1 IEAGANL
8 GLFTVNGQQ
17 CVVTAVATDG
27 GVNIVYSGDRDDT
40 WNTAATDWTSTT
52 FDTGATY
59 VDGMAV
65 TFGPMAGEV
74 AEHTVTLDGTRAPG
88 DVTFK
93 AGTAWT
99 LTGGAFNPTGVV
111 TLEPGAVVTIESTA
125 TGSYAVGYG
134 ATLSLTNAT
143 VTSVRGAG
151 TLNIPAGA
159 TVALVSA
166 GAIDSIAALTGE
178 GTLVMPTNTKPGS
191 ALQLLLKDAA
201 KWHGTISFV
210 GLTNDNTAGFAM
222 CNYGNDNSTI
232 QFTACTVQYFS
243 QTDNDTGSF
252 KKVDPF
258 NGTTRLVK
266 SYDANDAEV
275 AALTMGSNGFSNY
288 VTQFGKLAGDGK
300 FAANSD
306 HTQIYR
312 FTDATEFTGSISNN
326 SSKGRKFV
334 IGNTTPTSAAT
345 ITIVSDYA
353 AKLGDG
359 ATWEALN
366 GITVSGTL
374 EIAGAGTFSS
384 ATTLNGDAVLKFDD
398 IGTAEAP
405 KVLAVNAAVATSA
418 ASSDI
423 AIVKIGFGDD
433 IDFGER
439 SSITLATWSS
449 IASNI
454 SFSFVDETME
464 YEWSLVP
471 DETSLV
477 MKKNP
482 EIKNDKGET
491 VGYMM
496 STAAVVLDTS
506 ADVILP
512 EGSVVNTVQLF
523 GMDVPTLVVKGAALN
538 VALIIALDA
547 DGNQDGSMVMTG
559 FTVTPDAQN
568 STTTISL
575 NSPAVASA
583 PVTVSEV
590 VYPPMSMSE
599 SAAPVFAVSS

>member
-1 IEAGANL
+1 
-8 GLFTVNGQQ
+8 
-17 CVVTAVATDG
+17 
-27 GVNIVYSGDRDDT
+27 
-40 WNTAATDWTSTT
+40 
-52 FDTGATY
+52 
-59 VDGMAV
+59 M
-65 TFGPMAGEV
+65 
-74 AEHTVTLDGTRAPG
+74 
-88 DVTFK
+88 
-93 AGTAWT
+93 
-99 LTGGAFNPTGVV
+99 
-111 TLEPGAVVTIESTA
+111 
-125 TGSYAVGYG
+125 
-134 ATLSLTNAT
+134 
-143 VTSVRGAG
+143 
-151 TLNIPAGA
+151 
-159 TVALVSA
+159 
-166 GAIDSIAALTGE
+166 
-178 GTLVMPTNTKPGS
+178 
-191 ALQLLLKDAA
+191 
-201 KWHGTISFV
+201 
-210 GLTNDNTAGFAM
+210 
-222 CNYGNDNSTI
+222 
-232 QFTACTVQYFS
+232 
-243 QTDNDTGSF
+243 
-252 KKVDPF
+252 
-258 NGTTRLVK
+258 
-266 SYDANDAEV
+266 
-275 AALTMGSNGFSNY
+275 
-288 VTQFGKLAGDGK
+288 
-300 FAANSD
+300 
-306 HTQIYR
+306 
-312 FTDATEFTGSISNN
+312 
-326 SSKGRKFV
+326 

-464 YEWSLVP
+464 YEWSLVS

-477 MKKNP
+477 MTKNP

-512 EGSVVNTVQLF
+512 EDSVVTTVQLF

-538 VALIIALDA
+538 VAFIIALDA
-547 DGNQDGSMVMTG
+547 DGNQDGSMVTTG

-575 NSPAVASA
+575 NSPAVASE

-590 VYPPMSMSE
+590 VYPPMSMS
-599 SAAPVFAVSS
+599 AAGAPVFAVSSSAGLWYGIEYSTDGENWTLDATSLQRATGSSTVLTGGEACAIPSATAGGPRFFRIAVGGSKDAFTR